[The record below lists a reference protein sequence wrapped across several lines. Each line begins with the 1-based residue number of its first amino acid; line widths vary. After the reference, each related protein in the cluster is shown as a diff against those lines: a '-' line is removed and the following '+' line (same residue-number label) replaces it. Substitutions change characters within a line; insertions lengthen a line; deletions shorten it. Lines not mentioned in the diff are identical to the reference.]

1 MRRPLAL
8 CAAVLA
14 VGCAKT
20 EQQADSTPPA
30 AVAAPAPVI
39 TLGDLA
45 GTWEGQIMAMDKDSV
60 VTTATLINTATMD
73 GWSMKLPNGAA
84 PAVKVVTVEG
94 DSVVTTAGPFA
105 SVLRKGQQ
113 VSTHSIMHMKDGKL
127 VGVIHAKYPNGDTA
141 TLRITAT
148 RKP

>member
-1 MRRPLAL
+1 
-8 CAAVLA
+8 
-14 VGCAKT
+14 
-20 EQQADSTPPA
+20 
-30 AVAAPAPVI
+30 VAAPAPVI